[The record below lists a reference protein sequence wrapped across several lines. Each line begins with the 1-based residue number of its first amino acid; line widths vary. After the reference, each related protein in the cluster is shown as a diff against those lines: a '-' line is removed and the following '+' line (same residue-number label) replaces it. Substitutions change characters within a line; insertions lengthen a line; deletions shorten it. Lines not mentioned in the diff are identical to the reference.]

1 MQLGCRL
8 YRSFLRQC
16 QQKSKGQTRLGEV
29 LDPESQLYHVQPT
42 EGGSQ
47 SLTGAELVDVLT
59 DMIQSSDLSL
69 PGSTFKGPLTLVAA
83 DAPTPARPNNKR
95 KRPQKLALGICTA
108 TEKMAYATI
117 TNNDILQDALKS
129 AKLREGIRHAKE
141 VQSLR
146 SLPLHHIIQEKQV
159 KEMKQVVEKV
169 CLSSA
174 VSSLLWPFLFD
185 FEVTARPTLKSA
197 LPP

>member
-1 MQLGCRL
+1 
-8 YRSFLRQC
+8 
-16 QQKSKGQTRLGEV
+16 
-29 LDPESQLYHVQPT
+29 
-42 EGGSQ
+42 
-47 SLTGAELVDVLT
+47 
-59 DMIQSSDLSL
+59 
-69 PGSTFKGPLTLVAA
+69 
-83 DAPTPARPNNKR
+83 
-95 KRPQKLALGICTA
+95 
-108 TEKMAYATI
+108 MAYATI